1 MNRMQ
6 YQTGNN
12 RCNSRLNQVSIWKPL
27 RSLLLFL
34 AEAEGAEALAALAEG
49 FDFAGFFS
57 TFGLSPLAA
66 GGFAL
71 GATSLLSESIY

>member
-12 RCNSRLNQVSIWKPL
+12 LCNSKLNQVSIWKPL
-27 RSLLLFL
+27 KSLLLFFAD
-34 AEAEGAEALAALAEG
+34 AEVAAALPAFAEG

-57 TFGLSPLAA
+57 TFGLFPLAA